1 LPPQKNAWRGVS
13 GMHHWEVGGP
23 INIGW
28 PDHNVPEREYTI
40 VEVEKL
46 SQVFRSRVTNGKKE
60 GGFLV
65 VFDCPEVVLEML
77 AEKATQVLGF
87 KVIVSNLRC
96 SIDGNVLR
104 SFDYEWY
111 PTPEFA
117 DRPSD
122 LARTISEALEGM
134 RTTN

>member
-1 LPPQKNAWRGVS
+1 
-13 GMHHWEVGGP
+13 MHHWEIGGP
-23 INIGW
+23 ISIGW
-28 PDHNVPEREYTI
+28 PDHDVPEREYTI

-46 SQVFRSRVTNGKKE
+46 GQVFRSRVSDGKKE

-65 VFDCPEVVLEML
+65 VFDCPDVVLEML
-77 AEKATQVLGF
+77 AEKATQRLGF

-96 SIDGNVLR
+96 SIEGNVLR

-117 DRPSD
+117 NRPSD
-122 LARTISEALEGM
+122 LFQAIAESLGDM
-134 RTTN
+134 RRAG

>member
-1 LPPQKNAWRGVS
+1 
-13 GMHHWEVGGP
+13 MHHWEKGGP
-23 INIGW
+23 ISIGW
-28 PDHNVPEREYTI
+28 PDHDVPEREYTI
-40 VEVEKL
+40 VEVEL
-46 SQVFRSRVTNGKKE
+46 LGQVFRGRVTDGKKE

-65 VFDCPEVVLEML
+65 AFDCPEVVLEML
-77 AEKATQVLGF
+77 AEQATSRLGF

-96 SIDGNVLR
+96 SIEGTILR

-122 LARTISEALEGM
+122 LTRTISETLEEM
-134 RTTN
+134 RGSG

>member
-1 LPPQKNAWRGVS
+1 MPPQKNAWRWVS

-46 SQVFRSRVTNGKKE
+46 GQVFRSRVTNGKKE

-65 VFDCPEVVLEML
+65 VFDYPEVVLEML

-87 KVIVSNLRC
+87 KVIVSNLRR
-96 SIDGNVLR
+96 SI
-104 SFDYEWY
+104 DYEWY
-111 PTPEFA
+111 PTPKFA
-117 DRPSD
+117 ERPSD

>member
-1 LPPQKNAWRGVS
+1 
-13 GMHHWEVGGP
+13 MHHWEKGGP
-23 INIGW
+23 ISIGW
-28 PDHNVPEREYTI
+28 PDHDVPEREYTI
-40 VEVEKL
+40 VEIERL
-46 SQVFRSRVTNGKKE
+46 GQVFRSRVTDGKKE

-77 AEKATQVLGF
+77 AEQASSRLGF

-96 SIDGNVLR
+96 SIEGTVLR

-111 PTPEFA
+111 PTLEFA

-122 LARTISEALEGM
+122 LARTIAETLEGM
-134 RTTN
+134 RTAG

>member
-1 LPPQKNAWRGVS
+1 
-13 GMHHWEVGGP
+13 MHHWEKGGP
-23 INIGW
+23 ITIGW
-28 PDHNVPEREYTI
+28 PDHDVPEREYTI
-40 VEVEKL
+40 VEMEL
-46 SQVFRSRVTNGKKE
+46 LGQVFRGRVTDGKRE

-65 VFDCPEVVLEML
+65 GFDCPEVVLEML
-77 AEKATQVLGF
+77 AEQATSRLGF

-96 SIDGNVLR
+96 SIEGTILR

-122 LARTISEALEGM
+122 LTRTISETLEEM
-134 RTTN
+134 RGSG

>member
-1 LPPQKNAWRGVS
+1 MNQWEKS
-13 GMHHWEVGGP
+13 GT
-23 INIGW
+23 ISIGW
-28 PDHNVPEREYTI
+28 QDHDIPEREYTI
-40 VEVEKL
+40 VEAEL
-46 SQVFRSRVTNGKKE
+46 LGQVFRSRVTDGKKE

-77 AEKATQVLGF
+77 AESATSKLGF

-96 SIDGNVLR
+96 SIEGTVLR

-122 LARTISEALEGM
+122 LARTISETLEEMKSSG
-134 RTTN
+134 

>member
-1 LPPQKNAWRGVS
+1 
-13 GMHHWEVGGP
+13 MHHWEKGGP
-23 INIGW
+23 ISIGW
-28 PDHNVPEREYTI
+28 PDHDVPEREYTI
-40 VEVEKL
+40 VEAEL
-46 SQVFRSRVTNGKKE
+46 LGQVFRSRVTDGKKE

-77 AEKATQVLGF
+77 AESATSKLGF

-96 SIDGNVLR
+96 SIEGTILR

-117 DRPSD
+117 DRPSN
-122 LARTISEALEGM
+122 LARTISETLEEMKSSG
-134 RTTN
+134 

>member
-1 LPPQKNAWRGVS
+1 
-13 GMHHWEVGGP
+13 MHHWEKGGP
-23 INIGW
+23 ISIGW

-40 VEVEKL
+40 VEVEL
-46 SQVFRSRVTNGKKE
+46 LGQVFRGRVTDGKKE

-65 VFDCPEVVLEML
+65 VFACPEVVLEML
-77 AEKATQVLGF
+77 AEQASNRLGF

-96 SIDGNVLR
+96 SIEGTILR

-122 LARTISEALEGM
+122 LARTISEALEEM
-134 RTTN
+134 RGTG

>member
-1 LPPQKNAWRGVS
+1 VRVRIV
-13 GMHHWEVGGP
+13 HHWERDGP
-23 INIGW
+23 ISIGW
-28 PDHNVPEREYTI
+28 PDHDVPEREYTI
-40 VEVEKL
+40 VEVERL
-46 SQVFRSRVTNGKKE
+46 GQVFRSRVTDGKKE

-65 VFDCPEVVLEML
+65 VFDCPEVVLQML
-77 AEKATQVLGF
+77 AERATQRLGF

-96 SIDGNVLR
+96 SIEGNVLR

-122 LARTISEALEGM
+122 LARAIAETLEEM
-134 RTTN
+134 RTSG

>member
-1 LPPQKNAWRGVS
+1 
-13 GMHHWEVGGP
+13 
-23 INIGW
+23 I
-28 PDHNVPEREYTI
+28 ER
-40 VEVEKL
+40 L
-46 SQVFRSRVTNGKKE
+46 GQVFRSRVTDGKKE

-77 AEKATQVLGF
+77 AEQASSRLGF

-96 SIDGNVLR
+96 SIEGTVLR

-111 PTPEFA
+111 PTLEFA

-122 LARTISEALEGM
+122 LARTIAETLEGM
-134 RTTN
+134 RIAG

>member
-1 LPPQKNAWRGVS
+1 
-13 GMHHWEVGGP
+13 MHHWEIGGP
-23 INIGW
+23 ISIGW
-28 PDHNVPEREYTI
+28 PDHDVPEREYTI

-46 SQVFRSRVTNGKKE
+46 GQVFRSRVSDGKKE

-65 VFDCPEVVLEML
+65 VFDCPDVVLEML
-77 AEKATQVLGF
+77 AEKATQRLGF

-96 SIDGNVLR
+96 SIEGTVLR

-117 DRPSD
+117 NRPSD
-122 LARTISEALEGM
+122 LSRTIAESLEDM
-134 RTTN
+134 RRAG

>member
-1 LPPQKNAWRGVS
+1 
-13 GMHHWEVGGP
+13 MHHWEKGGP
-23 INIGW
+23 ISIGW

-40 VEVEKL
+40 VEVEL
-46 SQVFRSRVTNGKKE
+46 LGQVFRGRVTDGKKE

-77 AEKATQVLGF
+77 AEQASNRLGF

-96 SIDGNVLR
+96 SIEGTVLR

-122 LARTISEALEGM
+122 LARTISETLEKM
-134 RTTN
+134 RGTG

>member
-1 LPPQKNAWRGVS
+1 
-13 GMHHWEVGGP
+13 MHHWEKGGP
-23 INIGW
+23 ISIGW
-28 PDHNVPEREYTI
+28 PDHDVPEREYTI
-40 VEVEKL
+40 VEIERL
-46 SQVFRSRVTNGKKE
+46 GQVFRSRVTDGKKE

-77 AEKATQVLGF
+77 AEQASSRLGF

-96 SIDGNVLR
+96 SIEGTVLR

-111 PTPEFA
+111 PTLEFA

-122 LARTISEALEGM
+122 LARTISEALEEIRG
-134 RTTN
+134 TG

>member
-1 LPPQKNAWRGVS
+1 
-13 GMHHWEVGGP
+13 MHHWEKGGL
-23 INIGW
+23 ISIGW
-28 PDHNVPEREYTI
+28 PDHDVPEREYTI
-40 VEVEKL
+40 VEAQLLGK
-46 SQVFRSRVTNGKKE
+46 VFRSRVTDGKKE

-77 AEKATQVLGF
+77 AESATSKLGF

-96 SIDGNVLR
+96 SIEGTILR

-122 LARTISEALEGM
+122 LARTISETLEEM
-134 RTTN
+134 RSSG

>member
-1 LPPQKNAWRGVS
+1 
-13 GMHHWEVGGP
+13 MHHWEKGGP
-23 INIGW
+23 ISIGW
-28 PDHNVPEREYTI
+28 PDHDAPEREYTI
-40 VEVEKL
+40 VEVEL
-46 SQVFRSRVTNGKKE
+46 LGQVFRGRVTDGKKE

-77 AEKATQVLGF
+77 AEQATSRLGF

-96 SIDGNVLR
+96 SIEGTILR

-117 DRPSD
+117 DRPRD
-122 LARTISEALEGM
+122 LARTISEKLEEM
-134 RTTN
+134 RGSG

>member
-1 LPPQKNAWRGVS
+1 
-13 GMHHWEVGGP
+13 MHHWEKDGP
-23 INIGW
+23 ISIGW
-28 PDHNVPEREYTI
+28 PDHDVPEREYTI
-40 VEVEKL
+40 VEVERL
-46 SQVFRSRVTNGKKE
+46 GQVFRSRVTDGKKE

-77 AEKATQVLGF
+77 AEQATSRLGF

-96 SIDGNVLR
+96 SIEGTVLR

-122 LARTISEALEGM
+122 LARTIAETLDEM
-134 RTTN
+134 RGSG

>member
-1 LPPQKNAWRGVS
+1 
-13 GMHHWEVGGP
+13 MHHWEKGGP
-23 INIGW
+23 ISIGW

-40 VEVEKL
+40 VEAEL
-46 SQVFRSRVTNGKKE
+46 LGQVFRGRVTDGKKE

-77 AEKATQVLGF
+77 AEQASNRLGF

-96 SIDGNVLR
+96 SIEGTILR

-122 LARTISEALEGM
+122 LARTISEALEEM
-134 RTTN
+134 RGTG

>member
-1 LPPQKNAWRGVS
+1 
-13 GMHHWEVGGP
+13 MHHWEKGGP
-23 INIGW
+23 ISIGW
-28 PDHNVPEREYTI
+28 PDHDAPEREYTI
-40 VEVEKL
+40 VEVEL
-46 SQVFRSRVTNGKKE
+46 LGQVFRGRVTDGKKE

-77 AEKATQVLGF
+77 AEQATSRLGF

-96 SIDGNVLR
+96 SIEGTILR

-111 PTPEFA
+111 PIPEFA

-122 LARTISEALEGM
+122 LARTISETLEEM
-134 RTTN
+134 RGSG

>member
-1 LPPQKNAWRGVS
+1 
-13 GMHHWEVGGP
+13 MHHWEKGGP
-23 INIGW
+23 ISIGW
-28 PDHNVPEREYTI
+28 PDHDVPEREYTI
-40 VEVEKL
+40 VEIERL
-46 SQVFRSRVTNGKKE
+46 GQVFRSRVTDGKKE

-77 AEKATQVLGF
+77 AEQASSRLGF

-96 SIDGNVLR
+96 SIEGTVLR

-111 PTPEFA
+111 PTLEFA

-122 LARTISEALEGM
+122 LARIIAETLEGM
-134 RTTN
+134 RIAG

>member
-1 LPPQKNAWRGVS
+1 
-13 GMHHWEVGGP
+13 MHHWEKGGP
-23 INIGW
+23 ISIGW

-40 VEVEKL
+40 VEVEL
-46 SQVFRSRVTNGKKE
+46 SGQVFRGRVTDGKKE

-77 AEKATQVLGF
+77 AEQASNRLGF

-96 SIDGNVLR
+96 SIEGTILR

-122 LARTISEALEGM
+122 LARTISETLEEM
-134 RTTN
+134 RGTG

>member
-1 LPPQKNAWRGVS
+1 
-13 GMHHWEVGGP
+13 MHHWEKGGP
-23 INIGW
+23 ISIGW
-28 PDHNVPEREYTI
+28 PDHDVPEREYTI
-40 VEVEKL
+40 VELEL
-46 SQVFRSRVTNGKKE
+46 LGQVFRGRVTDGKKE

-77 AEKATQVLGF
+77 AEQATSRLGF

-96 SIDGNVLR
+96 SIEGTILR

-122 LARTISEALEGM
+122 LARTISETLEEM
-134 RTTN
+134 RGTG

>member
-1 LPPQKNAWRGVS
+1 
-13 GMHHWEVGGP
+13 MHHWEKGGP
-23 INIGW
+23 IGIGW
-28 PDHNVPEREYTI
+28 PDHDVPERDYII
-40 VEVEKL
+40 VEEERVG
-46 SQVFRSRVTNGKKE
+46 QVFRARVTDGKKE

-77 AEKATQVLGF
+77 ADRATERLGF

-96 SIDGNVLR
+96 SIEGTVLR

-117 DRPSD
+117 NRPRN
-122 LARTISEALEGM
+122 LARTIAETLDEM
-134 RTTN
+134 RNSG

>member
-1 LPPQKNAWRGVS
+1 
-13 GMHHWEVGGP
+13 MHHWEKGGP
-23 INIGW
+23 ISIGW

-40 VEVEKL
+40 VEVEL
-46 SQVFRSRVTNGKKE
+46 LGQVFRGRVTDGKKE

-77 AEKATQVLGF
+77 AEQVSNRLGF

-96 SIDGNVLR
+96 SIDGTILR

-122 LARTISEALEGM
+122 LARTISETLEEM
-134 RTTN
+134 RGTG